1 MEQQVEPLH
10 INEEIITDSKDIEE
24 VMFETF
30 FAARHIT
37 DNIQNFDDFFYK
49 QVCDLYDSIKQDS
62 FAPNPSGPSNAA
74 ICDQILNTPITLD
87 EITSTIKGNKSAASS
102 FDNCSFHQS
111 MFTHLGDNA
120 LNALLTLFNLCLTS
134 GEWAWK
140 NAKVIFLKKNDKGTY
155 AKPGS
160 YRPISITSYIGKL
173 LEKILASRLDEFLIR
188 IGIVD
193 PSQEGFFRGR
203 NTVRYLN
210 KLTTGVK
217 GDLQKK
223 LTVFCLFLDF
233 EKAFD
238 STWKEGL
245 LVKLWKVGVHGLYLQ
260 LLDNFLVTR
269 SVSLLINGLVG
280 GIRLCGGYGLPQGS
294 AISPVLF
301 RFYVYDLGM
310 DLEQIRNIKFYKF
323 ADDGTAKVSA
333 STLEEC
339 LDLINLVLES
349 ICEWTRIWR
358 MVVNCNRNKTE
369 LICFNKIQLTQD
381 FLLLGQNKIFFTD
394 SSKVLGVTIDKR
406 LDFKDHSK
414 DVYNRLLGKWV
425 MMSKYSSRN
434 WGMNQEVTV
443 RILKT
448 IMFSSLFYGSMVWMK
463 EDNTRELNGLI
474 YKMSK
479 SALGAV
485 FHVSQVNTEVI
496 LGLPPFWI
504 VNKVNSVKHYLKLIG
519 NQPEAYKDSLILY
532 IQEEITLK
540 KNSTIVSQ
548 IKEVFQYLKWKLEVA
563 PGDLSELDKDIVYRS
578 DIDRFQ
584 DLSMEG
590 CKYSR
595 SIMTKY
601 TEKLWQQSV
610 NNRLQLEGETRY
622 PIVNCSP
629 LKVPYGTTREE
640 EVKIISLF
648 YKNNL
653 LSGFLYKVQRE
664 LCPSP
669 MCACG
674 TAEQS
679 AFHIAVDCPLS
690 QEDKIEEILALLA
703 KANSDNLVKDEITLL
718 NCSRQPAFVA
728 HCLKVARCSKLNLR
742 TNIILLKPTRSADN
756 GDPQPSKS

>member
-1 MEQQVEPLH
+1 MALKHPSTEGILLIDASNAFNSLNRKAALNNIKYTCPEFSCYINNLYRGDAELFVANSEETVRSCEGTTVLHPTLCLSCNSPATLYMSYAIFGMIWLVALSLWPLEPPDHGSTQSYGPSQSPVSSSWQHCYPFTPWIVLPTPSWGYPPPS
-10 INEEIITDSKDIEE
+10 ILMLLD
-24 VMFETF
+24 
-30 FAARHIT
+30 A
-37 DNIQNFDDFFYK
+37 DN
-49 QVCDLYDSIKQDS
+49 
-62 FAPNPSGPSNAA
+62 PNPSPRSSTHQSLEEKYMYKLKLYQQRLLVQNEHRTK
-74 ICDQILNTPITLD
+74 LTNPI
-87 EITSTIKGNKSAASS
+87 KNCVC
-102 FDNCSFHQS
+102 FDN
-111 MFTHLGDNA
+111 D
-120 LNALLTLFNLCLTS
+120 
-134 GEWAWK
+134 
-140 NAKVIFLKKNDKGTY
+140 Y
-155 AKPGS
+155 
-160 YRPISITSYIGKL
+160 
-173 LEKILASRLDEFLIR
+173 
-188 IGIVD
+188 
-193 PSQEGFFRGR
+193 
-203 NTVRYLN
+203 
-210 KLTTGVK
+210 
-217 GDLQKK
+217 
-223 LTVFCLFLDF
+223 
-233 EKAFD
+233 
-238 STWKEGL
+238 EGL
-245 LVKLWKVGVHGLYLQ
+245 K
-260 LLDNFLVTR
+260 
-269 SVSLLINGLVG
+269 
-280 GIRLCGGYGLPQGS
+280 
-294 AISPVLF
+294 
-301 RFYVYDLGM
+301 FYVYDLGM

-349 ICEWTRIWR
+349 ICEWTRVWR

-369 LICFNKIQLTQD
+369 LICFNKIQLTKD

-448 IMFSSLFYGSMVWMK
+448 MFSSLFYGSMVWMK

-622 PIVNCSP
+622 PAAP
-629 LKVPYGTTREE
+629 
-640 EVKIISLF
+640 
-648 YKNNL
+648 
-653 LSGFLYKVQRE
+653 
-664 LCPSP
+664 
-669 MCACG
+669 
-674 TAEQS
+674 
-679 AFHIAVDCPLS
+679 
-690 QEDKIEEILALLA
+690 
-703 KANSDNLVKDEITLL
+703 
-718 NCSRQPAFVA
+718 
-728 HCLKVARCSKLNLR
+728 
-742 TNIILLKPTRSADN
+742 
-756 GDPQPSKS
+756 

>member
-1 MEQQVEPLH
+1 
-10 INEEIITDSKDIEE
+10 
-24 VMFETF
+24 
-30 FAARHIT
+30 
-37 DNIQNFDDFFYK
+37 
-49 QVCDLYDSIKQDS
+49 
-62 FAPNPSGPSNAA
+62 
-74 ICDQILNTPITLD
+74 
-87 EITSTIKGNKSAASS
+87 
-102 FDNCSFHQS
+102 
-111 MFTHLGDNA
+111 
-120 LNALLTLFNLCLTS
+120 
-134 GEWAWK
+134 
-140 NAKVIFLKKNDKGTY
+140 
-155 AKPGS
+155 
-160 YRPISITSYIGKL
+160 
-173 LEKILASRLDEFLIR
+173 
-188 IGIVD
+188 
-193 PSQEGFFRGR
+193 
-203 NTVRYLN
+203 
-210 KLTTGVK
+210 
-217 GDLQKK
+217 
-223 LTVFCLFLDF
+223 
-233 EKAFD
+233 
-238 STWKEGL
+238 
-245 LVKLWKVGVHGLYLQ
+245 
-260 LLDNFLVTR
+260 
-269 SVSLLINGLVG
+269 
-280 GIRLCGGYGLPQGS
+280 
-294 AISPVLF
+294 
-301 RFYVYDLGM
+301 
-310 DLEQIRNIKFYKF
+310 
-323 ADDGTAKVSA
+323 
-333 STLEEC
+333 
-339 LDLINLVLES
+339 
-349 ICEWTRIWR
+349 
-358 MVVNCNRNKTE
+358 
-369 LICFNKIQLTQD
+369 
-381 FLLLGQNKIFFTD
+381 
-394 SSKVLGVTIDKR
+394 
-406 LDFKDHSK
+406 
-414 DVYNRLLGKWV
+414 
-425 MMSKYSSRN
+425 
-434 WGMNQEVTV
+434 MNQEVTV

-690 QEDKIEEILALLA
+690 QEDKNEEILALLA

-742 TNIILLKPTRSADN
+742 TNIILLKPTKSADN
-756 GDPQPSKS
+756 GDPLPSKS